1 MHKGNSFRNKSIA
14 LVLTLALSHLSF
26 IVAMA
31 APQLAGKLI
40 TSGNLP
46 ITVNGNSTQGGSSI
60 LSGAVIETPDNVSA
74 TIQIGDLGE
83 VQLTPGTIAV
93 IEFSGNNIK
102 LTLKKGCGSLQTN
115 KGTTGSVVNDQGKL
129 LSTNSDAE
137 EGVSGDPDF
146 KKMTGVAAKSD
157 GTKRRLLPTC
167 GVIFGGNLPATTVTT
182 AGAGGGIGG
191 GLSSTAIG
199 AIIAGIGGAAII
211 GGIIGFGG
219 DSSPSSPRR

>member
-1 MHKGNSFRNKSIA
+1 MHKRNSFRNKSIA
-14 LVLTLALSHLSF
+14 LVLTLAISHLTF

-46 ITVNGNSTQGGSSI
+46 ITVNGNSAQGGASI
-60 LSGAVIETPDNVSA
+60 LSGAVIETPDNVTA

-115 KGTTGSVVNDQGKL
+115 KGTTGSVVNDQGQL
-129 LSTNSDAE
+129 LMTNSSAE
-137 EGVSGDPDF
+137 EGVVGDPEF
-146 KKMTGVAAKSD
+146 KGLNSVAAKSD

-167 GVIFGGNLPATTVTT
+167 GAVFGGNLPATT
-182 AGAGGGIGG
+182 AAPAAAGG

-199 AIIAGIGGAAII
+199 AIIAGVGGAAII